1 MAKHKSRKEVKA
13 AAAEAA
19 AASPPPSPT
28 KPSSASEGGGRR
40 EPLLSM
46 LAPHCVLG
54 RDFRIEALRRRAGSY
69 VHVLMRLAG
78 PTFGP

>member
-1 MAKHKSRKEVKA
+1 LRYGYTCRNVRLQWCHRGVGINDGRDG
-13 AAAEAA
+13 
-19 AASPPPSPT
+19 
-28 KPSSASEGGGRR
+28 GGGRR